1 MPATKH
7 TARKRFGQNFLTD
20 ARIVDRIIAT
30 IAPKK
35 NDNLLEIGPGKGAM
49 TLPLLEELNQL
60 HVIEI
65 DTDLIALLQ
74 SFGFNYPKDP
84 SKTTRLIGMVW
95 KSSDT

>member
-35 NDNLLEIGPGKGAM
+35 NDNLLEIGPGKVLQGLIKKINRDILVSA
-49 TLPLLEELNQL
+49 PL
-60 HVIEI
+60 
-65 DTDLIALLQ
+65 
-74 SFGFNYPKDP
+74 F
-84 SKTTRLIGMVW
+84 
-95 KSSDT
+95 